1 MLACSTLCRGN
12 AHVQRRPTHGS
23 GSQLGG
29 SSVPPSGGHQISA
42 NHLVAGSAG
51 VRWEPACRCLLYEG
65 QKKHHA
71 YIFDVKDR
79 PRYPR
84 FGGDLRRKMDGP
96 QSVRPDVSFGRCRKR
111 SKQAPCRCKS
121 GPEVVLNPQHFP
133 SVLRHSPRCLQSA
146 LRALLLSKPSRLAA
160 LGISHEPGND
170 KR

>member
-1 MLACSTLCRGN
+1 MLACTTFRRGN

-23 GSQLGG
+23 GSQLGEARCRRVEAPALANRGTSWPAPRGCEG
-29 SSVPPSGGHQISA
+29 SRHVD
-42 NHLVAGSAG
+42 
-51 VRWEPACRCLLYEG
+51 ACSTRD
-65 QKKHHA
+65 KRSITR
-71 YIFDVKDR
+71 YIFDVKDC

-84 FGGDLRRKMDGP
+84 FGGDLRRKVDGP

-111 SKQAPCRCKS
+111 STRRCKRGS
-121 GPEVVLNPQHFP
+121 EVVLNPQHFP